1 MNKSNE
7 LDDIFKAME
16 EIDLLSEK
24 RKKDKEIL
32 ILDKDQEVVPNTKIS
47 NEGSIPSD
55 TEKLIQQAENYLVPF
70 DKKWFTKFY
79 FPDQN
84 VNGLFPDKKH
94 YYLI

>member
-1 MNKSNE
+1 MNKSND
-7 LDDIFKAME
+7 LNDIFKAIE

-70 DKKWFTKFY
+70 DKK
-79 FPDQN
+79 
-84 VNGLFPDKKH
+84 
-94 YYLI
+94 